1 MHNPDT
7 PQGYARSLSY
17 KKGYCMEIF
26 KLAKASEFYNIS
38 TKNLTPILQSKLIP
52 HIKKV
57 SNANRI
63 SYYIPKMF
71 VDYAQKVLGF
81 EKIEEATGAL
91 QDFHNKN
98 GTQIITVSNLKG
110 GVGKTSVASNF
121 AYTLAVLNKR
131 VLLVDMDSQA
141 NTSRYF
147 ANRYFTGES
156 IKNIFDTLMRKEKI
170 NNEFVHKYIHKL
182 EFENASLDLLPS
194 ELALGRVV
202 EFSRA
207 VFTMPHK
214 KLNDILKHVKD
225 DYDFIIIDTPPST
238 GLSLHM
244 AIYASD
250 MMSIVTDAEDFSVNG
265 LKELASEI
273 EEIEEETDRSIRVDS
288 VFINKVRNSKIHEVY
303 IEAIAKL
310 AIEQNIE
317 NVFTIADSTRIKEAQ
332 NLHLPMLEYK
342 RELDKNLLMNTSI
355 MEYAIEKALEG

>member
-1 MHNPDT
+1 
-7 PQGYARSLSY
+7 
-17 KKGYCMEIF
+17 
-26 KLAKASEFYNIS
+26 
-38 TKNLTPILQSKLIP
+38 
-52 HIKKV
+52 
-57 SNANRI
+57 
-63 SYYIPKMF
+63 MF
-71 VDYAQKVLGF
+71 VDYAKKVLNFKEISEVKGKL
-81 EKIEEATGAL
+81 E
-91 QDFHNKN
+91 DFHNKN
-98 GTQIITVSNLKG
+98 GTKIITISNLKG

-121 AYTLAVLNKR
+121 AYTLALLNKR

-170 NNEFVHKYIHKL
+170 DSDFVHQYIHRL
-182 EFENASLDLLPS
+182 EFENAGLDLLPS

-273 EEIEEETDRSIRVDS
+273 QEIEEETERAITVDS
-288 VFINKVRNSKIHEVY
+288 IFINKVKNSKIHEVY

-310 AIEQNIE
+310 AIEQEIT
-317 NVFTIADSTRIKEAQ
+317 NVFTIPDSTRVKEAQ

-342 RELDKNLLMNTSI
+342 SELDKNLSMSASI
-355 MEYAIEKALEG
+355 IEYAIEKALEG

>member
-1 MHNPDT
+1 
-7 PQGYARSLSY
+7 
-17 KKGYCMEIF
+17 MEILR
-26 KLAKASEFYNIS
+26 LAKAGEFYKLS
-38 TKNLTPILQSKLIP
+38 TKNLTQILQTKLIP

-57 SNANRI
+57 SNSNRS
-63 SYYIPKMF
+63 SYYIPTIF
-71 VDYAQKVLGF
+71 VEYAQKVLNF
-81 EKIEEATGAL
+81 QKIEDVQGDIK
-91 QDFHNKN
+91 DFQNKN
-98 GTQIITVSNLKG
+98 GTKIITISNLKG

-156 IKNIFDTLMRKEKI
+156 IKNIFDSLMRKEKI
-170 NNEFVHKYIHKL
+170 DNEFVRKYIHKL
-182 EFENASLDLLPS
+182 NFDNASLDLLPS

-214 KLNDILKHVKD
+214 KLSDILKHVKD

-288 VFINKVRNSKIHEVY
+288 IFINKVKNSKIHEVY

-317 NVFTIADSTRIKEAQ
+317 NVFTIADSTRVKEAQ

-342 RELDKNLLMNTSI
+342 SELDKNLIMSSSI
-355 MEYAIEKALEG
+355 MEYAVEKALEG

>member
-1 MHNPDT
+1 
-7 PQGYARSLSY
+7 
-17 KKGYCMEIF
+17 MEIF
-26 KLAKASEFYNIS
+26 RLAKASEFYNIS
-38 TKNLTPILQSKLIP
+38 TKNLAPILKSKLIP
-52 HIKKV
+52 HIKKISA
-57 SNANRI
+57 SNRA
-63 SYYIPKMF
+63 SYYIPTMF
-71 VDYAQKVLGF
+71 VDYAKKVLKF
-81 EKIEEATGAL
+81 KSIENAKGNL
-91 QDFHNKN
+91 SDFYNKN
-98 GTQIITVSNLKG
+98 GTKIITVSNLKG

-121 AYTLAVLNKR
+121 AYTLSLLNKR

-147 ANRYFTGES
+147 ANQYFTGNS

-170 NNEFVHKYIHKL
+170 DKEFVKKYIHSL
-182 EFENASLDLLPS
+182 EFENSSLDLLPS

-265 LKELASEI
+265 LKELSSEI
-273 EEIEEETDRSIRVDS
+273 EEIEEETDKSISVDS
-288 VFINKVRNSKIHEVY
+288 IFINKVKNSKIHEVY

-310 AIEQNIE
+310 AVEQNIE
-317 NVFTIADSTRIKEAQ
+317 NVFTIADSTRVKEAQ
-332 NLHLPMLEYK
+332 NLHVPMLEYK
-342 RELDKNLLMNTSI
+342 SELDKNLVMSASI
-355 MEYAIEKALEG
+355 IEYAIEKALQG

>member
-1 MHNPDT
+1 
-7 PQGYARSLSY
+7 
-17 KKGYCMEIF
+17 MEILR
-26 KLAKASEFYNIS
+26 LAKASEFYNIS
-38 TKNLTPILQSKLIP
+38 TKNLTQILQTKLIP

-57 SNANRI
+57 SASHRS
-63 SYYIPKMF
+63 SYYIATDFVEYAKKMLN
-71 VDYAQKVLGF
+71 AK
-81 EKIEEATGAL
+81 EIANITGSL
-91 QDFHNKN
+91 EDFHNKN
-98 GTQIITVSNLKG
+98 GTKIITVSNLKG

-121 AYTLAVLNKR
+121 AYTLALLNKR

-170 NNEFVHKYIHKL
+170 DNAFVREYIHTL
-182 EFENASLDLLPS
+182 TFENATLDLLPS

-214 KLNDILKHVKD
+214 KLSDILKHVKD

-273 EEIEEETDRSIRVDS
+273 EEIEEETDRAIGVDS
-288 VFINKVRNSKIHEVY
+288 IFINKVKNSKIHEVY

-310 AIEQNIE
+310 AIEQKIE

-342 RELDKNLLMNTSI
+342 SELDKNLMMSSSI
-355 MEYAIEKALEG
+355 IEYALEKAIEG

>member
-1 MHNPDT
+1 
-7 PQGYARSLSY
+7 
-17 KKGYCMEIF
+17 MEIF
-26 KLAKASEFYNIS
+26 RLAKASEVYNIS
-38 TKNLTPILQSKLIP
+38 AKNLTELLQTKLIP

-57 SNANRI
+57 SNSKRV
-63 SYYIPKMF
+63 SYYISNMF
-71 VDYAQKVLGF
+71 VNYAKEILKF
-81 EKIEEATGAL
+81 ENLNEVVGDLEA
-91 QDFHNKN
+91 FKNRN
-98 GTQIITVSNLKG
+98 GTKIITISNLKG

-121 AYTLAVLNKR
+121 AYTLALLNKR
-131 VLLVDMDSQA
+131 VLIVDMDSQA

-147 ANRYFTGES
+147 ANQYFTGNS
-156 IKNIFDTLMRKEKI
+156 IKNIFDSLMRKEKI
-170 NNEFVHKYIHKL
+170 DYDFVKQYIKKL
-182 EFENASLDLLPS
+182 EFDNATLDLLPS

-265 LKELASEI
+265 LNELSAEI
-273 EEIEEETDRSIRVDS
+273 EEIEEETDRSISVDS
-288 VFINKVRNSKIHEVY
+288 IFINKVKNSKIHEVY

-310 AIEQNIE
+310 AIEKNIE
-317 NVFTIADSTRIKEAQ
+317 NVFTIADSTRVKEAQ

-342 RELDKNLLMNTSI
+342 SELDKGLVMSASI
-355 MEYAIEKALEG
+355 IEYAIQKALEG

>member
-1 MHNPDT
+1 MH
-7 PQGYARSLSY
+7 
-17 KKGYCMEIF
+17 IF
-26 KLAKASEFYNIS
+26 KLAKASEYYKLSPKNFLQHLE
-38 TKNLTPILQSKLIP
+38 TKRIP

-57 SNANRI
+57 SPSKRK
-63 SYYIPKMF
+63 SYYIPETF
-71 VDYAQKVLGF
+71 VDYTLKVF
-81 EKIEEATGAL
+81 NSKKIENIKGSLDAFE
-91 QDFHNKN
+91 NKN
-98 GTQIITVSNLKG
+98 GPKIITFSNLKG

-121 AYTLAVLNKR
+121 AYTLALLNKR
-131 VLLVDMDSQA
+131 VLVVDMDSQA

-147 ANRYFTGES
+147 ANRYFSGES
-156 IKNIFDTLMRKEKI
+156 IKNIFDLLIRKEKI
-170 NNEFVHKYIHKL
+170 NSEFVHKYITTL
-182 EFENASLDLLPS
+182 EFENAKFDLLPS

-238 GLSLHM
+238 GLALHM

-250 MMSIVTDAEDFSVNG
+250 LMSIVTDAEDFSVNG

-273 EEIEEETDRSIRVDS
+273 EEIEEETDKAISVDS
-288 VFINKVRNSKIHEVY
+288 IFINKVRNSKIHEVY

-317 NVFTIADSTRIKEAQ
+317 NVYTIADSTRMKEAQ

-342 RELDKNLLMNTSI
+342 SELDKNLVLSESI
-355 MEYAIEKALEG
+355 IEYAIEKALMA

>member
-1 MHNPDT
+1 
-7 PQGYARSLSY
+7 
-17 KKGYCMEIF
+17 MEIF

-38 TKNLTPILQSKLIP
+38 TKNLAQILQSKLIP

-57 SNANRI
+57 STSKRVT
-63 SYYIPKMF
+63 YYLPSMF
-71 VDYAQKVLGF
+71 VDYAKQVLHF
-81 EKIEEATGAL
+81 EKLNDVRGSLE
-91 QDFHNKN
+91 DFHNKN
-98 GTQIITVSNLKG
+98 GTKIITISNLKG

-121 AYTLAVLNKR
+121 AYSLALLNKR

-170 NNEFVHKYIHKL
+170 DSEFVHKYIHTL

-214 KLNDILKHVKD
+214 KLSDILKHVKG

-273 EEIEEETDRSIRVDS
+273 EEIEEETDRAIRVDS
-288 VFINKVRNSKIHEVY
+288 IFINKVRNSKIHEVY

-310 AIEQNIE
+310 AVEQNIE
-317 NVFTIADSTRIKEAQ
+317 NVFTIADSTRVKEAQ
-332 NLHLPMLEYK
+332 NLHLPLLEYK
-342 RELDKNLLMNTSI
+342 SELDKDLSMGSSI
-355 MEYAIEKALEG
+355 IEYAIEKALEG

>member
-1 MHNPDT
+1 
-7 PQGYARSLSY
+7 
-17 KKGYCMEIF
+17 MEIF
-26 KLAKASEFYNIS
+26 RLAKASEFYNIS
-38 TKNLTPILQSKLIP
+38 TKTLIPILQSKLIP

-57 SNANRI
+57 SASNRA
-63 SYYIPKMF
+63 SYYIPAMF
-71 VDYAQKVLGF
+71 VDYAKKVLKF
-81 EKIEEATGAL
+81 NSIENVKGSL
-91 QDFHNKN
+91 DDFKNKH
-98 GTQIITVSNLKG
+98 GTKIITVSNLKG

-121 AYTLAVLNKR
+121 AYALSILNKR

-147 ANRYFTGES
+147 ANQYFTGNS

-170 NNEFVHKYIHKL
+170 DKEFVKRYIQTL
-182 EFENASLDLLPS
+182 EFDNSSLDLLPS

-250 MMSIVTDAEDFSVNG
+250 IMSIVTDAEDFSVNG
-265 LKELASEI
+265 LKELSAEI
-273 EEIEEETDRSIRVDS
+273 EEIEEETDRSISVDS
-288 VFINKVRNSKIHEVY
+288 IFINKVKNSKIHEVY

-310 AIEQNIE
+310 AVEQNIE
-317 NVFTIADSTRIKEAQ
+317 NVFTIADSTRVKEAQ
-332 NLHLPMLEYK
+332 NLHVPMLEYK
-342 RELDKNLLMNTSI
+342 SELDKNLVMSTSI
-355 MEYAIEKALEG
+355 IEYAIEKALQG

>member
-1 MHNPDT
+1 
-7 PQGYARSLSY
+7 
-17 KKGYCMEIF
+17 MEIF

-38 TKNLTPILQSKLIP
+38 TKNLTHTLQSKLIP

-57 SNANRI
+57 SASKRTT
-63 SYYIPKMF
+63 YYIATLF
-71 VDYAQKVLGF
+71 VDYAKKVLAFKKLDAITGN
-81 EKIEEATGAL
+81 IE
-91 QDFHNKN
+91 DFHNKN
-98 GTQIITVSNLKG
+98 GTKIITVSNLKG
-110 GVGKTSVASNF
+110 GVGKTSVASNL
-121 AYTLAVLNKR
+121 AYTLAILNKR

-170 NNEFVHKYIHKL
+170 DKAFVHKYIQKL
-182 EFENASLDLLPS
+182 EFDNASLDLLPS

-207 VFTMPHK
+207 IFTMPHK
-214 KLNDILKHVKD
+214 KLSDIIKHVKE

-273 EEIEEETDRSIRVDS
+273 EEIEEETDRAISVDS
-288 VFINKVRNSKIHEVY
+288 IFINKVKNSKIHEVY

-310 AIEQNIE
+310 AVEQNIE
-317 NVFTIADSTRIKEAQ
+317 NVFTIADSTRVKEAQ

-342 RELDKNLLMNTSI
+342 SELDKGLGISSSI
-355 MEYAIEKALEG
+355 IEYAIEKALEG

>member
-1 MHNPDT
+1 
-7 PQGYARSLSY
+7 
-17 KKGYCMEIF
+17 MEILR
-26 KLAKASEFYNIS
+26 LAKASEFYNIS
-38 TKNLTPILQSKLIP
+38 PKNLTQILQTKLIP
-52 HIKKV
+52 HIKKISA
-57 SNANRI
+57 SNRS
-63 SYYIPKMF
+63 SYYIATDF
-71 VDYAQKVLGF
+71 VAYAKKVLNVSN
-81 EKIEEATGAL
+81 IENLAGSLE
-91 QDFHNKN
+91 DFHNKN
-98 GTQIITVSNLKG
+98 GTKIMTVSNLKG

-121 AYTLAVLNKR
+121 AYTLALLNKR

-170 NNEFVHKYIHKL
+170 DNAFVHQYIHTL
-182 EFENASLDLLPS
+182 DFENASLDLLPS

-214 KLNDILKHVKD
+214 KLSDILKHVKD
-225 DYDFIIIDTPPST
+225 DYDFIVIDTPPST

-273 EEIEEETDRSIRVDS
+273 EEIEEETDRAIHVDS
-288 VFINKVRNSKIHEVY
+288 IFINKVKNSKIHEVY

-310 AIEQNIE
+310 AIEQKIE

-342 RELDKNLLMNTSI
+342 SELDKNLIMSSSI
-355 MEYAIEKALEG
+355 IEYALEKAIEG

>member
-1 MHNPDT
+1 
-7 PQGYARSLSY
+7 
-17 KKGYCMEIF
+17 MEIF
-26 KLAKASEFYNIS
+26 RLAKASEFYNIS
-38 TKNLTPILQSKLIP
+38 TKNLIPILQSKLIP

-57 SNANRI
+57 SASNRA
-63 SYYIPKMF
+63 SYYIPVMF
-71 VDYAQKVLGF
+71 VNYAKKVLKF
-81 EKIEEATGAL
+81 RSIENVKGSL
-91 QDFHNKN
+91 SDFQNKN
-98 GTQIITVSNLKG
+98 GTKIITVSNLKG

-121 AYTLAVLNKR
+121 AYALSVLNKR

-147 ANRYFTGES
+147 ANQYFTGDS

-170 NNEFVHKYIHKL
+170 DKEFVKQYIKTL
-182 EFENASLDLLPS
+182 EFDNSSLDLLPS

-207 VFTMPHK
+207 IFTMPHK

-265 LKELASEI
+265 LKELSSEI
-273 EEIEEETDRSIRVDS
+273 EEIEEETDRSISVDS
-288 VFINKVRNSKIHEVY
+288 IFINKVKNSKIHEVY

-310 AIEQNIE
+310 AVEQNID
-317 NVFTIADSTRIKEAQ
+317 NVFTIADSTRVKEAQ
-332 NLHLPMLEYK
+332 NLHVPMLEYK
-342 RELDKNLLMNTSI
+342 SELDKHLVMSASI
-355 MEYAIEKALEG
+355 IEYAIEKALQG

>member
-1 MHNPDT
+1 
-7 PQGYARSLSY
+7 
-17 KKGYCMEIF
+17 MEIF
-26 KLAKASEFYNIS
+26 RLAKASEFYNIS
-38 TKNLTPILQSKLIP
+38 AKSLTELLQTKLIP

-57 SNANRI
+57 SHSKRV
-63 SYYIPKMF
+63 SYYISNLF
-71 VDYAQKVLGF
+71 VDYAKEILKFDNLNEVVGDL
-81 EKIEEATGAL
+81 EE
-91 QDFHNKN
+91 FKNKN
-98 GTQIITVSNLKG
+98 GTKIITISNLKG

-121 AYTLAVLNKR
+121 AYTLALLNKR
-131 VLLVDMDSQA
+131 VLIVDMDSQA

-147 ANRYFTGES
+147 ANQYFTGNS

-170 NNEFVHKYIHKL
+170 DNKFVKQYIKKL
-182 EFENASLDLLPS
+182 EFDNATLDLLPS

-250 MMSIVTDAEDFSVNG
+250 IMSIVTDAEDFSVNG
-265 LKELASEI
+265 LKELSTEI
-273 EEIEEETDRSIRVDS
+273 EEIEEETDRSISVDS
-288 VFINKVRNSKIHEVY
+288 IFINKVKNSKIHEVY

-317 NVFTIADSTRIKEAQ
+317 NVFTIADSTRVKEAQ

-342 RELDKNLLMNTSI
+342 SELDKGLVMSASI
-355 MEYAIEKALEG
+355 IEYAIEKALEG

>member
-1 MHNPDT
+1 
-7 PQGYARSLSY
+7 
-17 KKGYCMEIF
+17 MEIF
-26 KLAKASEFYNIS
+26 RLAKASEHYNIS
-38 TKNLTPILQSKLIP
+38 TKNLNELLTTKLIP

-57 SNANRI
+57 SASNRSSFYI
-63 SYYIPKMF
+63 SSTFI
-71 VDYAQKVLGF
+71 DYAKAVLKF
-81 EKIEEATGAL
+81 ETLEKISGHVE
-91 QDFHNKN
+91 DFYNKN
-98 GTQIITVSNLKG
+98 GTKIITFSNLKG

-147 ANRYFTGES
+147 ANKYFTGNS

-170 NNEFVHKYIHKL
+170 DNEFVHQYIQTI
-182 EFENASLDLLPS
+182 EFDNAKIDLLPS

-225 DYDFIIIDTPPST
+225 DYDFIVIDTPPST

-250 MMSIVTDAEDFSVNG
+250 LMSIVTDAEDFSVNG
-265 LKELASEI
+265 LKELSSEI
-273 EEIEEETDRSIRVDS
+273 EEIEEETDRSITVDS
-288 VFINKVRNSKIHEVY
+288 IFINKVKNSKIHEVY

-310 AIEQNIE
+310 AVEQDIE
-317 NVFTIADSTRIKEAQ
+317 NVFTISDSIRVKEAQ
-332 NLHLPMLEYK
+332 NLHVPMLEYK
-342 RELDKNLLMNTSI
+342 SELDKGLMMSSSI
-355 MEYAIEKALEG
+355 MEYAIEKALQG

>member
-1 MHNPDT
+1 
-7 PQGYARSLSY
+7 
-17 KKGYCMEIF
+17 MEIF
-26 KLAKASEFYNIS
+26 RLAKASEHYNIP
-38 TKNLTPILQSKLIP
+38 TKNLIELLQQKLIP

-57 SNANRI
+57 SVSKRT
-63 SYYIPKMF
+63 SYYVPSMF
-71 VDYAQKVLGF
+71 VEYAKKVLKFKSLENVTG
-81 EKIEEATGAL
+81 KIE
-91 QDFHNKN
+91 DFHNKN
-98 GTQIITVSNLKG
+98 TTKTITFSNLKG

-121 AYTLAVLNKR
+121 AYTLALLNKR

-147 ANRYFTGES
+147 ANKYFTGDS

-170 NNEFVHKYIHKL
+170 DNEFVHKYIKTL
-182 EFENASLDLLPS
+182 EFDNAKIDLLPS

-225 DYDFIIIDTPPST
+225 DYDFIVIDTPPST

-250 MMSIVTDAEDFSVNG
+250 LMSIVTDAEDFSVNG

-273 EEIEEETDRSIRVDS
+273 EEIEEETDRSITVDS
-288 VFINKVRNSKIHEVY
+288 IFINKVKNSKIHEVY
-303 IEAIAKL
+303 IEAIANL
-310 AIEQNIE
+310 AVEQEIE
-317 NVFTIADSTRIKEAQ
+317 NVFTISDSIRVKEAQ
-332 NLHLPMLEYK
+332 NLHIPMLEYK
-342 RELDKNLLMNTSI
+342 SELDKGLIMSTSI
-355 MEYAIEKALEG
+355 IEYAIEKALEG

>member
-1 MHNPDT
+1 V
-7 PQGYARSLSY
+7 A
-17 KKGYCMEIF
+17 EIGGDV
-26 KLAKASEFYNIS
+26 K
-38 TKNLTPILQSKLIP
+38 
-52 HIKKV
+52 
-57 SNANRI
+57 
-63 SYYIPKMF
+63 
-71 VDYAQKVLGF
+71 
-81 EKIEEATGAL
+81 
-91 QDFHNKN
+91 DFQNKN
-98 GTQIITVSNLKG
+98 GTKIITVSNLKG

-121 AYTLAVLNKR
+121 AYALSILNKR

-147 ANRYFTGES
+147 ANKYFTGNS
-156 IKNIFDTLMRKEKI
+156 IKNIFDSLMRKETIDK
-170 NNEFVHKYIHKL
+170 EFVRQYVQKL
-182 EFENASLDLLPS
+182 QFDNASLDLLPS

-214 KLNDILKHVKD
+214 KLNDILKYVKD

-273 EEIEEETDRSIRVDS
+273 QEIEEETDRSITVDS
-288 VFINKVRNSKIHEVY
+288 IFINKVKNSKIHEVY
-303 IEAIAKL
+303 IDAIAKL

-317 NVFTIADSTRIKEAQ
+317 NVFTIADSTRVKEAQ
-332 NLHLPMLEYK
+332 NLHIPMLEYK
-342 RELDKNLLMNTSI
+342 SELDKGLTMSASI
-355 MEYAIEKALEG
+355 LEYAIEKALEG